1 MRPRVHTEK
10 HIVQRSLFAIVT
22 GTISNIALARSVST
36 PAAASILDVREGC
49 IITAVYVEM
58 WVTSDD
64 NAAGTVITTLEKVPS
79 NAPSMTAADSADLN
93 GYQNKNNILYTQ
105 MGLIPN
111 NDTYPMVVI
120 RGWFK
125 IPKGKQRF
133 ALGDELVLNVH
144 AQSNGISACGTILYK
159 EQY

>member
-10 HIVQRSLFAIVT
+10 HIVQRSLFGVTT
-22 GTISNIALARSVST
+22 GTISNINLARSVST
-36 PAAASILDVREGC
+36 PAAASVQDVREGC
-49 IITAVYVEM
+49 TISAVYVEM

-79 NAPSMTAADSADLN
+79 NAPDMTAADSATLN
-93 GYQNKNNILYTQ
+93 QYPNKNNIFYTQ

-111 NDTYPMVVI
+111 NDTYPMATI
-120 RGWFK
+120 RQWFK

-133 ALGDELVLNVH
+133 ALGDQLVLNIH